1 MEYRDN
7 NGAMEPIRVHTVV
20 ISVQHKPE
28 ITLAEIRQNLMEK
41 VVKAVIP
48 ANYMDERTIYHLLP
62 SGKFLMG
69 GPQVSKIF
77 HC

>member
-7 NGAMEPIRVHTVV
+7 KGAMEPIRVHTVV

-28 ITLAEIRQNLMEK
+28 ITVAEIRQNLMEK

-48 ANYMDERTIYHLLP
+48 AKYLDDKTIYHLLP

-69 GPQVSKIF
+69 GPQVKK
-77 HC
+77 